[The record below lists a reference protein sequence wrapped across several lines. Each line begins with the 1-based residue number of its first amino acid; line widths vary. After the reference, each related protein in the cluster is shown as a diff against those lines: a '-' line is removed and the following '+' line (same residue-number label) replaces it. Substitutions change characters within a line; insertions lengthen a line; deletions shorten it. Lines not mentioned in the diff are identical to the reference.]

1 MDNTAVLQ
9 AFKEHCS
16 PAQFLFCNKWYQD
29 QQIVHY
35 LSKWLPDL
43 HATQLNRAL
52 ARDRILK
59 LCFENM
65 TYNEHGLYKH
75 RVQIKKK
82 RYVFYFVSKDK
93 APEFHSAAQKW
104 LQEAEG
110 NQIRETS
117 NRQKQ
122 RQMLSPAVENA
133 NNTAAKHARTHGTPP
148 AFKSGMNSA
157 TQLDQ
162 PLPFGFSVDTV
173 EPMQS
178 PKGIP
183 PIKQFYMPNDD

>member
-1 MDNTAVLQ
+1 MDKIPLPAQVYSIQIISNLTGIQHPTHHNTASGGSASASSSTMDDTAVLQ

-52 ARDRILK
+52 AMDRILK
-59 LCFENM
+59 LCFENT
-65 TYNEHGLYKH
+65 TYNEHGFYKH

-82 RYVFYFVSKDK
+82 QYVFYFVSKDK
-93 APEFHSAAQKW
+93 APEFHSPAQKW

-110 NQIRETS
+110 NQIRKTS
-117 NRQKQ
+117 N
-122 RQMLSPAVENA
+122 
-133 NNTAAKHARTHGTPP
+133 
-148 AFKSGMNSA
+148 
-157 TQLDQ
+157 
-162 PLPFGFSVDTV
+162 
-173 EPMQS
+173 
-178 PKGIP
+178 
-183 PIKQFYMPNDD
+183 